1 MLRAMK
7 NDTILSGMIGKTE
20 DRKIERRA
28 KARGSYRPIGE
39 HETFGARR
47 GDTQE
52 LVPVFLGSAVVL
64 MPRAGSDRSLDWPQ
78 SIPSID

>member
-7 NDTILSGMIGKTE
+7 NDTILSGTMVRNE
-20 DRKIERRA
+20 ERKIERRA

-52 LVPVFLGSAVVL
+52 LVPAFLGSAVIL
-64 MPRAGSDRSLDWPQ
+64 IPRSGSDRSQ
-78 SIPSID
+78 G